1 MSLELKGALS
11 EAKIVQIFKGNFAL
25 FSTSNLLHLLYNLFI
40 RNIKVTVKSYEEGDA
55 IFLVKRSTKFTKILN
70 EYCKKVG
77 VDLGTYYLTLDGE
90 RIQPEDTPNSL
101 DLKDDGAV
109 LDAVLEQTG
118 GGCSSDDHHRI
129 QTRVSELEKML
140 KKALERIIQLE
151 KRVGKNV
158 DTAADSHL
166 KQKQASSIFDFPQP
180 RGSKRNRPSSGSS
193 EKEDVVEI
201 MIQSFTYGNCV
212 IRCKIHTRFEK
223 IFDACI
229 KRFGL
234 EAERHNLRF
243 LFDGMRIDDQKTPYC
258 YGFEPQPECYIIDC
272 FQFQMQE

>member
-1 MSLELKGALS
+1 M
-11 EAKIVQIFKGNFAL
+11 
-25 FSTSNLLHLLYNLFI
+25 
-40 RNIKVTVKSYEEGDA
+40 KV
-55 IFLVKRSTKFTKILN
+55 LN
-70 EYCKKVG
+70 EYCKKAG
-77 VDLGTYYLTLDGE
+77 VDVGTYYLTLDGE

-109 LDAVLEQTG
+109 LDAVLEQIG

-166 KQKQASSIFDFPQP
+166 KQKQAFDFPQSQS
-180 RGSKRNRPSSGSS
+180 GSKKRYRPSSGSS

-212 IRCKIHTRFEK
+212 LRCKIHTRFEK

-258 YGFEPQPECYIIDC
+258 YGFEPQPECYIPIPDARVN
-272 FQFQMQE
+272 F